1 MKTLLIIDASA
12 IIHRSFHALPPL
24 TSPTGEPINAIYGL
38 VNTLIKVLTKQ
49 PPDYIAAAFDRPEPT
64 FRKKMFADYKA
75 HRPPAPSEL
84 ISQIIKA
91 REVFAEFKIPPFEIP
106 GYEGDDLIGTLTEK
120 FRKENDLKI
129 IVLTGD
135 LDTLQ
140 LVEGSK
146 IVVQFLEKKIGE
158 TKIYDEEAVRTRYEL
173 RPDQLIDYKAL
184 VGDPSDNIPGLKGV
198 GQKTAAGL
206 LQKYDS
212 LERIYAE
219 MPSTDKL
226 APKILPFQKEAFL
239 CKKLAAIDLQAPLTT
254 TLEDLRYNPFANEEF
269 FSYLSSLGFQSL
281 VNRLRPIPVQQAF
294 IIKKENE
301 EVMEKDDNIFIFT
314 GENISSDQTKQLESL
329 KIKIAADWSEIMR
342 NLPDPFSVQPPI
354 FDLKIAAWLIDSDE
368 KDYDLETLCRRFLRQ
383 EFLPAEEE
391 KIINRLYAVLK
402 KKIKELEMESIFEKI
417 EMPLVPILAQMEKS
431 GIGLNVPKLKIL
443 TKKIKEEI
451 EILEKEIFQLAGT
464 EFNLN
469 SPKQMGEI
477 IFEKIGLIPPKKKAK
492 VSTAEDFLQTIKDQH
507 PIVAKILE
515 YRELFKLKSTY
526 FEPFTESIGP
536 DNRLHARFLQ
546 TNTTTGRLASAKPNM
561 QNLPQDSSWS
571 QPFRN
576 CFEATPDW
584 QFLSFDYSQI
594 ELRLLAAI
602 TDCLKL
608 KKAFAAN
615 QDVHQLTA
623 SQVLKVPFDQ
633 ITSQQRRLGKTLNFG
648 VIYGMGA
655 NNFAKQSGVSRTEAQ
670 AFISEYFHQFP
681 EIKDWQEKTKESVRQ
696 QGWVA
701 NVNGRRRWF
710 QNFNP
715 NFPRS
720 AAEIERAAINMPIQS
735 LGADIIK
742 MAMIA
747 ANDFIV
753 EKNRSQE
760 EIRLLLSI
768 HDELLFEV
776 KNDILISA
784 AANLKKIMEN
794 VLRLDVPLKVETKIG
809 PTWGQLKTFLAD

>member
-24 TSPTGEPINAIYGL
+24 TSPVGEPINAIYGL
-38 VNTLIKVLTKQ
+38 VNTLIKVLGKQ

-91 REVFAEFKIPPFEIP
+91 REVFEKFKIPPFEIP

-120 FRKENDLKI
+120 FRKEKDLRI
-129 IVLTGD
+129 IILTGD

-140 LVEGSK
+140 LVEDSK

-158 TKIYDEEAVRTRYEL
+158 TKIYDEEAIKVRYEL

-212 LERIYAE
+212 LEKIYAE
-219 MPSTDKL
+219 MPPTDKL
-226 APKILPFQKEAFL
+226 AAKILPFQKEALL
-239 CKKLAAIDLQAPLTT
+239 CKKLAAIDLEAPLMT

-281 VNRLRPIPVQQAF
+281 VNRLKPIPVQQSFNAK
-294 IIKKENE
+294 IENDIE
-301 EVMEKDDNIFIFT
+301 EENSDVFIFSK
-314 GENISSDQTKQLESL
+314 NSVLSDRTTELESE
-329 KIKIAADWSEIMR
+329 KIKVAADWSEIIR
-342 NLPDPFSVQPPI
+342 GLSSPALIKSPI

-368 KDYDLETLCRRFLRQ
+368 KDYGLETLCGRFLHQ
-383 EFLPAEEE
+383 EFSPTEEE
-391 KIINRLYAVLK
+391 RIINRLYTVLK

-417 EMPLVPILAQMEKS
+417 EMPLVPILAQMEKN
-431 GIGLNVPKLKIL
+431 GISLNISKLKIL
-443 TKKIKEEI
+443 TEKIKEEI
-451 EILEKEIFQLAGT
+451 GVLEKEIFQLAGT

-507 PIVAKILE
+507 PIIGKILE

-536 DNRLHARFLQ
+536 DERIHARFLQ

-561 QNLPQDSSWS
+561 QNLPQDSAWS

-576 CFEATPDW
+576 CFEAAPDW
-584 QFLSFDYSQI
+584 QFLAFDYSQI
-594 ELRLLAAI
+594 ELRLLASVAN
-602 TDCLKL
+602 CQKL
-608 KKAFAAN
+608 KQAFTAN

-623 SQVLKVPFDQ
+623 SQVLKIPFDQ

-670 AFISEYFHQFP
+670 AFILEYFHQFP

-696 QGWVA
+696 QGWIA
-701 NVNGRRRWF
+701 NINGRRRWF

-720 AAEIERAAINMPIQS
+720 VAEIERAAINMPIQS

-747 ANDFIV
+747 ANDFIT
-753 EKNRSQE
+753 EKNQFKE
-760 EIRLLLSI
+760 EIKLLLSI

-776 KNDILISA
+776 KNDILIAA

-794 VLRLDVPLKVETKIG
+794 ILQLDVPLKVETKTG

>member
-24 TSPTGEPINAIYGL
+24 TSPAGEPINAIYGL
-38 VNTLIKVLTKQ
+38 VNTLIKVLGKQ

-64 FRKKMFADYKA
+64 FRKKMFTDYKA

-91 REVFAEFKIPPFEIP
+91 REVFEKFKIPPFEIP

-120 FRKENDLKI
+120 FRKEKDLKI
-129 IVLTGD
+129 IILTGD

-140 LVEGSK
+140 LVEDSK

-158 TKIYDEEAVRTRYEL
+158 TRIYDEEAVKVRYEL

-206 LQKYDS
+206 LQKYNS
-212 LERIYAE
+212 LEKIYAE
-219 MPSTDKL
+219 MPPTDKL
-226 APKILPFQKEAFL
+226 ATKILPFQKEALL
-239 CKKLAAIDLQAPLTT
+239 CKKLAAIDLEAPLTT

-269 FSYLSSLGFQSL
+269 FSYLSNLGFQSL
-281 VNRLRPIPVQQAF
+281 VNRLKPIPVQQSFSA
-294 IIKKENE
+294 KTENDIE
-301 EVMEKDDNIFIFT
+301 EENSDIFIFSK
-314 GENISSDQTKQLESL
+314 NSVLSDKTAELESE
-329 KIKIAADWSEIMR
+329 KIKVAADWSEIMR
-342 NLPDPFSVQPPI
+342 DLSNPALIMPPI

-368 KDYDLETLCRRFLRQ
+368 KDYGLETLCGRFLRQ
-383 EFLPAEEE
+383 EFSPTEEE

-402 KKIKELEMESIFEKI
+402 KKIKELEMESVFEKI

-431 GIGLNVPKLKIL
+431 GIGLNISKLKIL
-443 TKKIKEEI
+443 TEKIKEEI
-451 EILEKEIFQLAGT
+451 GVLEKEIFQLAGT

-477 IFEKIGLIPPKKKAK
+477 IFEKIGLVSPKKKVK
-492 VSTAEDFLQTIKDQH
+492 ISTAEDFLQTIKDQH
-507 PIVAKILE
+507 PIIGKILE

-526 FEPFTESIGP
+526 FEPFAESIGP
-536 DNRLHARFLQ
+536 DKKIHARFLQ

-561 QNLPQDSSWS
+561 QNLPQDSAWS
-571 QPFRN
+571 QPFRD
-576 CFEATPDW
+576 CFEAAPNW
-584 QFLSFDYSQI
+584 QFLAFDYSQI
-594 ELRLLAAI
+594 ELRLLASV
-602 TDCLKL
+602 TDCQKL
-608 KKAFAAN
+608 KQAFAAN

-623 SQVLKVPFDQ
+623 SQVLKIPFDQ

-648 VIYGMGA
+648 VIYGMGT

-681 EIKDWQEKTKESVRQ
+681 EIKDWQEKTKESVRR
-696 QGWVA
+696 QGWIA
-701 NVNGRRRWF
+701 NINGRRRWF

-742 MAMIA
+742 MAMIT
-747 ANDFIV
+747 ANDFIAR
-753 EKNRSQE
+753 KNQSQE

-776 KNDILISA
+776 KNDILIAA
-784 AANLKKIMEN
+784 AANFKKIMEN
-794 VLRLDVPLKVETKIG
+794 VLQLDVPLKVEIKSG
-809 PTWGQLKTFLAD
+809 PTWGQLKTFSAD